1 MDMIKRFVRYYKPHK
16 RLFMLD
22 TACSLMV
29 AVCDLF
35 YPMIAKNITN
45 VYVPNKELRLLLVW
59 AGVLLGIYL
68 IKGGTELYNSVLG
81 PYRGRKDTGRYAARH
96 VPPSS
101 EAALL
106 LL

>member
-45 VYVPNKELRLLLVW
+45 VYVPNK
-59 AGVLLGIYL
+59 
-68 IKGGTELYNSVLG
+68 
-81 PYRGRKDTGRYAARH
+81 DTGRYAARH

>member
-35 YPMIAKNITN
+35 YPMIAKKHNQ
-45 VYVPNKELRLLLVW
+45 RLC
-59 AGVLLGIYL
+59 
-68 IKGGTELYNSVLG
+68 SQ
-81 PYRGRKDTGRYAARH
+81 
-96 VPPSS
+96 
-101 EAALL
+101 
-106 LL
+106 

>member
-45 VYVPNKELRLLLVW
+45 VYVPPIRSSGCCW
-59 AGVLLGIYL
+59 FGRACCLGYIL
-68 IKGGTELYNSVLG
+68 
-81 PYRGRKDTGRYAARH
+81 
-96 VPPSS
+96 
-101 EAALL
+101 
-106 LL
+106 

>member
-29 AVCDLF
+29 AICDLF

-45 VYVPNKELRLLLVW
+45 VPAIVLFVILFIVISYRTISDSYLVLSF
-59 AGVLLGIYL
+59 V
-68 IKGGTELYNSVLG
+68 
-81 PYRGRKDTGRYAARH
+81 TGLCC
-96 VPPSS
+96 S
-101 EAALL
+101 AL
-106 LL
+106 

>member
-35 YPMIAKNITN
+35 YPMIAKNITK
-45 VYVPNKELRLLLVW
+45 VYVPNK
-59 AGVLLGIYL
+59 
-68 IKGGTELYNSVLG
+68 
-81 PYRGRKDTGRYAARH
+81 
-96 VPPSS
+96 
-101 EAALL
+101 
-106 LL
+106 

>member
-45 VYVPNKELRLLLVW
+45 VYVPNKELRLRCVEETGLNVR
-59 AGVLLGIYL
+59 VCKTHP
-68 IKGGTELYNSVLG
+68 KGSL
-81 PYRGRKDTGRYAARH
+81 
-96 VPPSS
+96 
-101 EAALL
+101 
-106 LL
+106 

>member
-45 VYVPNKELRLLLVW
+45 VYVPNKELRLLLAW
-59 AGVLLGIYL
+59 DISY
-68 IKGGTELYNSVLG
+68 KGGAELYNSVLG